1 MMDLVAV
8 PQGAIDFLVESDGIE
23 YDEEGN
29 KLFYMNG
36 ILHMESNKEGVYI
49 RQFTNIIIQENEI
62 S

>member
-1 MMDLVAV
+1 MMDLVTV
-8 PQGAIDFLVESDGIE
+8 HKETIDFLIESDGMD

-29 KLFYMNG
+29 KSFYING
-36 ILHMESNKEGVYI
+36 VLHMESNKEGVYI

>member
-1 MMDLVAV
+1 MMDLVEV
-8 PQGAIDFLVESDGIE
+8 HKETIDFLIESDGMD

-29 KLFYMNG
+29 KSFYMNG
-36 ILHMESNKEGVYI
+36 VLHMESNKEGVYI

>member
-1 MMDLVAV
+1 MMDLVTV
-8 PQGAIDFLVESDGIE
+8 HKETIDFLIESDGMD

-29 KLFYMNG
+29 KSFYMNG
-36 ILHMESNKEGVYI
+36 VLHMESNKEGVYI

>member
-1 MMDLVAV
+1 MDLIEVHKET
-8 PQGAIDFLVESDGIE
+8 IDFLIESDGMD

-29 KLFYMNG
+29 KSFYMNG
-36 ILHMESNKEGVYI
+36 VLHMESNKEGVYI

>member
-1 MMDLVAV
+1 MMDLIEVHKET
-8 PQGAIDFLVESDGIE
+8 IDFLIESDGMD

-29 KLFYMNG
+29 KSFYMNG
-36 ILHMESNKEGVYI
+36 VLHMESNKEGGYI

>member
-1 MMDLVAV
+1 MMDLVEV
-8 PQGAIDFLVESDGIE
+8 HKETIDFLIESDGMD

-29 KLFYMNG
+29 KSFYMNG

>member
-1 MMDLVAV
+1 MMDLIEVHKET
-8 PQGAIDFLVESDGIE
+8 IDFLIESDGMD

-29 KLFYMNG
+29 KSFYMNG
-36 ILHMESNKEGVYI
+36 VLHMESNKEGVYI

>member
-1 MMDLVAV
+1 MMDLVKV
-8 PQGAIDFLVESDGIE
+8 PKVTVDFLIESDGMD

-29 KLFYMNG
+29 KSFYMNG

-49 RQFTNIIIQENEI
+49 RQFTNIIIKENEI

>member
-1 MMDLVAV
+1 MDLVTV
-8 PQGAIDFLVESDGIE
+8 HKETIDFLIESDGMD

-29 KLFYMNG
+29 KSFYING
-36 ILHMESNKEGVYI
+36 VLHMESNKEGVYI

>member
-1 MMDLVAV
+1 MMDLIEVHKET
-8 PQGAIDFLVESDGIE
+8 IDFLIESDGMD

-29 KLFYMNG
+29 KSFYMNG

>member
-1 MMDLVAV
+1 MMDLVTV
-8 PQGAIDFLVESDGIE
+8 PKEAIDFLVESDGIE
-23 YDEEGN
+23 FDEDGN
-29 KLFYMNG
+29 KSFYMNG

>member
-1 MMDLVAV
+1 MMDLVKV
-8 PQGAIDFLVESDGIE
+8 PKVTVDFLIESDGMD

-29 KLFYMNG
+29 KSFYMNG
-36 ILHMESNKEGVYI
+36 VLHMESNKEGVYI